1 MLTMTKTEPPPQRRP
16 APSSVACAAAASDA
30 PPSVAER
37 ALPWAAF
44 PGGVV
49 DGGEI
54 VILAIKPS
62 MWRPVLESAA
72 WLVTSWLLAAVLTW
86 FGRPIPG
93 LSITATAQLV
103 LLVGLARL
111 AVAIV
116 RWIPTWYVLTNR
128 RIIDIQGARTPK
140 ATSCALIDI
149 RNTYQR
155 PTPVER
161 QLALGTIL
169 FVSNRDGRQ
178 PRPWRSIAKPDEVHA
193 RIRRAI
199 EHAIDQHGAA

>member
-1 MLTMTKTEPPPQRRP
+1 
-16 APSSVACAAAASDA
+16 
-30 PPSVAER
+30 VAER